1 MQFSLTWRGGLGKRT
16 GFTLIELLGRCA
28 RLGRVRY
35 NQQQMDEHDWDTFWK
50 VERDICFLFH
60 ELSEYPGIRGDLSY
74 GSLYSLPYWEFLN
87 LRGPNI
93 HDDDRCFI
101 RDGCLVMILAMSWDI
116 IDGSGSYLKDKIGLC
131 RQAISELEAE
141 DERTKKLL
149 HVVRLALSVAE
160 QGHSRNDELSELSVW
175 VNYEYVHGYF
185 RRMADES
192 QAEHKRVGAIKR
204 ASL

>member
-1 MQFSLTWRGGLGKRT
+1 M
-16 GFTLIELLGRCA
+16 E
-28 RLGRVRY
+28 
-35 NQQQMDEHDWDTFWK
+35 EHDWDLFWK

-60 ELSEYPGIRGDLSY
+60 ELSEYAGINGDLSY
-74 GSLYSLPYWEFLN
+74 GSLYNLPYWKFLN

-93 HDDDRCFI
+93 HDESRRFI
-101 RDGCLVMILAMSWDI
+101 RDGCLVMILAMSWDV

-141 DERTKKLL
+141 DERMEKLL
-149 HVVRLALSVAE
+149 HVVRLALIVAE
-160 QGHSRNDELSELSVW
+160 LGQRGNDHLSELSVW

-192 QAEHKRVGAIKR
+192 QSEHERIGAIKR
-204 ASL
+204 ASP